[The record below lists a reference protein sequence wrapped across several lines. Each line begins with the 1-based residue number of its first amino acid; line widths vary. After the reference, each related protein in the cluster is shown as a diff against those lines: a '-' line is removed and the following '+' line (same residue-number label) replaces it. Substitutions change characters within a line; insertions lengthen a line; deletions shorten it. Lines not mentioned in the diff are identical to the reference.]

1 MSRPVSR
8 CCFAGY
14 AHRVLG
20 CGGYASLPFKH
31 RSRRAAERTGAPAPA
46 SLAVCA
52 ALAVVALSGSTR
64 SALALF
70 LVASVFDDNT
80 VACISSASD
89 LDPQRLQRVHLV
101 ADLLGARQQC

>member
-1 MSRPVSR
+1 MLLRHSSAPK
-8 CCFAGY
+8 
-14 AHRVLG
+14 
-20 CGGYASLPFKH
+20 LP
-31 RSRRAAERTGAPAPA
+31 RSWRRTGTPAPP
-46 SLAVCA
+46 SQAVCA
-52 ALAVVALSGSTR
+52 ARAVVALSGSTR

-101 ADLLGARQQC
+101 ADLLGARRQFL